1 MFFIIVFFDFLYNIT
16 IFTVTMRQKNR
27 WGQAYNNQY
36 EKYEAGEKMKNDEFG
51 VLESNQRIELSEFG
65 KSAVI
70 QALHFAVSILM
81 ASASG
86 EVNFSPLGIGFCS
99 GTNRRYTLFSCF
111 GAMLGYIVSN
121 DYLIAFRYVM
131 ALIIVYVLKV
141 YANTFKSLCEKM
153 FIPALISLFAT
164 VSTGAVITVTSAFD
178 ERKLFLLVAECITS
192 FASAYFFAVSFSVI
206 KKIKNQKYISTREL
220 TSTIIAALVL
230 LLSLH
235 RFSILGFS
243 LAGAICSYAVLC
255 SAYLFR
261 EAGGGII
268 GICASTGLVVLG
280 DASPLS
286 FCYCVAG
293 LFSGVFSYSGRVLC
307 AFSYIFSFGA
317 LFLYF
322 GGKGEDISMLMET
335 ALASILFIL
344 TPQQWLLQ
352 MKMKLSTSALSD
364 DGSAT
369 KNMLLSKI
377 KMIKNAV
384 GDMSGTIE
392 KVSEILKEKAI
403 PDTTGVYLRV
413 RDNVCTDC
421 ASYGKC
427 WKSGFPGTVS
437 EFDGIIEEMRK
448 NGNVTPSGTPSSLQN
463 RCIRIMSLCDSFNKN
478 YSSYSAR
485 LGAEGRINEMRRI
498 TADQFDTV
506 CDMLDDMLTDFKD
519 GAKPLGAKAE
529 IIKSSIDNLGVDSFV
544 NCYED
549 EFENTFV
556 NVTVKSGQNAADE
569 EIKSAIENVMEKE
582 FDYPSS
588 IQSGNEKI
596 LFFWEKTDFKAECI
610 YDQLSSEEG
619 EICGDRFD
627 SFYDGKGNFIAVL
640 SDGMGTGQRAAIDG
654 AMASALFSRLIVAGF
669 SFPCAL
675 RLVNSAMLVKSRE
688 ESLATLD
695 ILKLNL
701 YTGQAVIYKAG
712 ATVSL
717 LKRGNKTSEI
727 KKSAMP
733 IGILRQAEFGTV
745 RGNLKNGD
753 VLVMMSDG
761 ATDNSIEEI
770 KAYINANE
778 FSYDLPQKICA
789 MARTRAINRCDDI
802 TVAVIKIMLNE

>member
-1 MFFIIVFFDFLYNIT
+1 
-16 IFTVTMRQKNR
+16 
-27 WGQAYNNQY
+27 
-36 EKYEAGEKMKNDEFG
+36 MKNDEFG
-51 VLESNQRIELSEFG
+51 VLESNQRIELSDFG
-65 KSAVI
+65 KSAMF
-70 QALHFAVSILM
+70 QGLHFVAGILM
-81 ASASG
+81 ASASD

-99 GTNRRYTLFSCF
+99 GTSRQYTLFSCF
-111 GAMLGYIVSN
+111 GAMLGHIISN

-141 YANTFKSLCEKM
+141 YVNTFNSLSEKM
-153 FIPALISLFAT
+153 FVPALISIFAT
-164 VSTGAVITVTSAFD
+164 ASTGVVITITSAFD
-178 ERKLFLLVAECITS
+178 LRKLFLLIAESITA
-192 FASAYFFAVSFSVI
+192 FGSAYSFAVSFAVL
-206 KKIKNQKYISTREL
+206 KKIKNQRYVSSREL
-220 TSTIIAALVL
+220 TSTIISILIL

-243 LAGAICSYAVLC
+243 LAGAICSYCVLC

-268 GICASTGLVVLG
+268 GICASTGFAMLG
-280 DASPLS
+280 DTSPLS

-322 GGKGEDISMLMET
+322 GGSGENISMLMET

-344 TPQQWLLQ
+344 TPQPWLLQ
-352 MKMKLSTSALSD
+352 MKIKLSFSALSD

-369 KNMLLSKI
+369 KNMILSRI

-384 GDMSGTIE
+384 GDMSGTIG

-421 ASYGKC
+421 GSYCKC

-437 EFDGIIEEMRK
+437 EFDGIIEELRK
-448 NGNVTPSGTPSSLQN
+448 SGSVTPSVIPSSLQN

-519 GAKPLGAKAE
+519 GATPLGAKAE

-556 NVTVKSGQNAADE
+556 NVTINSGTNASNE
-569 EIKSAIENVMEKE
+569 EIKNAIENVIEKE
-582 FDYPSS
+582 FDYPSC
-588 IQSGNEKI
+588 IQNDNEKI
-596 LFFWEKTDFKAECI
+596 LFFWEKTDFKVECI
-610 YDQLSSEEG
+610 CDQLSSDNE

-627 SFYDGKGNFIAVL
+627 SFYDGRGNFIAVL

-654 AMASALFSRLIVAGF
+654 AMASSLFSRLIVSGF

-717 LKRGNKTSEI
+717 LKRGNKISEI

-745 RGNLKNGD
+745 RGNLKND
-753 VLVMMSDG
+753 DMLVMMSDG

-770 KAYINANE
+770 KSYIKGND
-778 FSYDLPQKICA
+778 FSYDLPKKLCTLAKGRNVSHQ
-789 MARTRAINRCDDI
+789 DDI
-802 TVAVIKIMLNE
+802 TVAVIKVNFNE

>member
-1 MFFIIVFFDFLYNIT
+1 
-16 IFTVTMRQKNR
+16 
-27 WGQAYNNQY
+27 
-36 EKYEAGEKMKNDEFG
+36 MKNDEFG
-51 VLESNQRIELSEFG
+51 VLESNQRIELSDFG
-65 KSAVI
+65 KSAML
-70 QALHFAVSILM
+70 QGMHFIIGIMM
-81 ASASG
+81 ASASN
-86 EVNFSPLGIGFCS
+86 ESNFSPLGIGFCS
-99 GTNRRYTLFSCF
+99 GTNRQYTLFSCF
-111 GAMLGYIVSN
+111 GAMLGHIISN
-121 DYLIAFRYVM
+121 DYLTAFRYVM

-141 YANTFKSLCEKM
+141 YTNTFKSLCEKM
-153 FIPALISLFAT
+153 FVPALISIFAT
-164 VSTGAVITVTSAFD
+164 TSTGIVIIITSAFD
-178 ERKLFLLVAECITS
+178 MRRLFLLVAECITS
-192 FASAYFFAVSFSVI
+192 FGSAYFFAVSFSVL
-206 KKIKNQKYISTREL
+206 KKIKNQKYISSREL
-220 TSTIIAALVL
+220 TSTIIAIFVL

-243 LAGAICSYAVLC
+243 LAGAICSYGILC

-268 GICASTGLVVLG
+268 GICASTGFAMLG
-280 DASPLS
+280 DTSPLS

-307 AFSYIFSFGA
+307 AFAYIFSFGA

-322 GGKGEDISMLMET
+322 GGQGEDISMLMET

-352 MKMKLSTSALSD
+352 IKMKISTSALSD

-369 KNMLLSKI
+369 KNMLLSRI

-384 GDMSGTIE
+384 GDMSGTIG
-392 KVSEILKEKAI
+392 KVSELLKEKAV
-403 PDTTGVYLRV
+403 PDTTGVFLRV

-421 ASYGKC
+421 ASYCKC

-448 NGNVTPSGTPSSLQN
+448 NGNITPSGTPASLQN

-485 LGAEGRINEMRRI
+485 LGAEGRINEMRKI

-519 GAKPLGAKAE
+519 GATPLGAKSE

-556 NVTVKSGQNAADE
+556 NVTIKSGNSASNE
-569 EIKSAIENVMEKE
+569 EIKNAIENVIEKE
-582 FDYPSS
+582 FDYPSC
-588 IQSGNEKI
+588 IENGDEKI
-596 LFFWEKTDFKAECI
+596 LFFWEKTDFTAECI
-610 YDQLSSEEG
+610 YDQLSSEEE

-675 RLVNSAMLVKSRE
+675 RLVNAAMLVKSRE

-701 YTGQAVIYKAG
+701 YTGQAIIYKAG

-717 LKRGNKTSEI
+717 LKRGNKISEI

-753 VLVMMSDG
+753 ILIMMSDG
-761 ATDNSIEEI
+761 ATDNSIQEI
-770 KAYINANE
+770 KSYINNNG
-778 FSYDLPQKICA
+778 FSYDLPQKLCA
-789 MARTRAINRCDDI
+789 IAKGRNVSHQDDI
-802 TVAVIKIMLNE
+802 TVAVIKVSLNE